1 MGKPRIKNK
10 IKNHLN
16 ENIKN
21 YLYHQVK
28 NIDMINN
35 KGIRRFSM
43 YVVTFDFSTLKK
55 FVRTPYHCN
64 Y

>member
-1 MGKPRIKNK
+1 MRKRIIKKKIKGHLNGN
-10 IKNHLN
+10 IKNHL
-16 ENIKN
+16 
-21 YLYHQVK
+21 YHQA
-28 NIDMINN
+28 NNTDIINN

-43 YVVTFDFSTLKK
+43 YVVRFEFSALKK